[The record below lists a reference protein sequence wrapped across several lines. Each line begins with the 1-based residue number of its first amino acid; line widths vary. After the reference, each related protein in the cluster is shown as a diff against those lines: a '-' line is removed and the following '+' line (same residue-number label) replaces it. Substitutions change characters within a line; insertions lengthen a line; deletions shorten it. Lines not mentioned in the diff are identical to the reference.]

1 MGKNQSDIQNRFSFM
16 FFGVAI
22 LCFISVAE
30 IPGFLESRL
39 IFIREVSNGSYYPLS
54 YAIANFLI
62 GLPFI
67 ALIALVFTIIVYPSV
82 GLNSDFEKVVIFYI
96 FFFLSLLVA
105 ESISIFISALVPIFV
120 AALAIVSFM
129 NGFFMV
135 V

>member
-67 ALIALVFTIIVYPSV
+67 ALIALVFTIILYPSV
-82 GLNSDFEKVVIFYI
+82 GLNLFYTLLI
-96 FFFLSLLVA
+96 LGFLDLWIDIWNLNL
-105 ESISIFISALVPIFV
+105 FMY
-120 AALAIVSFM
+120 SF
-129 NGFFMV
+129 NF
-135 V
+135 

>member
-1 MGKNQSDIQNRFSFM
+1 M
-16 FFGVAI
+16 FFGVAF
-22 LCFISVAE
+22 LCFMAVAG
-30 IPGFLESRL
+30 IPGFLEERL

-62 GLPFI
+62 GMPFI

-82 GLNSDFEKVVIFYI
+82 RLNSGFDKVVIFYI

-105 ESISIFISALVPIFV
+105 ESISIFISALIPIFV